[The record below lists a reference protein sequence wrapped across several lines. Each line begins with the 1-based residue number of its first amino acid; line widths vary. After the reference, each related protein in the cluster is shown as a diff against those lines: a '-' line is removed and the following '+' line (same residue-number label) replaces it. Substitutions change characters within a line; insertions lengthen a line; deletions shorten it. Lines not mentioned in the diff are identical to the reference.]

1 MSDAPTTFEPKDF
14 VRKES
19 LISLAF
25 VFPPKVEIQQLK
37 KWLADA
43 LELLPEESQEADFV
57 GGELAAEVGE
67 YLTAC
72 MRVACLV
79 SQLRR
84 IPVFDPPEIRKFALM
99 EGEQN
104 KYAVEAVFKKFRAIP
119 GDLFLLAVKFSFEI
133 CQFMA
138 TNPDT
143 LENRTAVFRKIQEQV
158 ALTAVNG
165 GNSTLPVLKVAH
177 TLGIPIEHLGGGVYQ
192 VGWGSKARRLGRSS
206 SGKDSAIGA
215 RLSNDKVAT
224 AVMLRSS
231 GMPVPVHVAVKS
243 VDRALSFADR
253 IGFPL
258 VVKPADRDRGE
269 GVTVD
274 VTSEDQLRT
283 AFNSAQK
290 LSESKRVILEKQVE
304 GVCHRLF
311 IANDRL
317 LYAVKRWPM
326 GVHGDGQHT
335 IAQLVDREV
344 QLQASRPP
352 WVRSKIKPL
361 DEMAEQALAQ
371 AGFSSESVPGEGV
384 LAPLRRIE
392 STQWGGIDEEVT
404 GQVHPDN
411 EVVAR
416 RAARVFGLQVAG
428 VDRLCSDISTPWH
441 ECDAII
447 NEVNYAPLF
456 GGGEISRRAIPA
468 FFETFIDGNGMIPV
482 ELFNSDQVTEA
493 KNRQREL
500 SRQGV
505 RCYFTSGTETLDP
518 GGEKLWINGSSAQD
532 RTWALLLMQDTDA
545 VVVLMDRPR

>member
-14 VRKES
+14 VRKE
-19 LISLAF
+19 LLNSLAF
-25 VFPPKVEIQQLK
+25 VFPPKAEIQQLK

-43 LELLPEESQEADFV
+43 LELSPEESQEVEFV
-57 GGELAAEVGE
+57 GGEPAAEAEE
-67 YLTAC
+67 YLAAC
-72 MRVACLV
+72 MRVTCLV
-79 SQLRR
+79 LQQGRMPL
-84 IPVFDPPEIRKFALM
+84 FDTPEIRNFAPI
-99 EGEQN
+99 EGGQN
-104 KYAVEAVFKKFRAIP
+104 KYAVDAVFKELRAIP
-119 GDLFLLAVKFSFEI
+119 GEHFTLAVRSSFEI
-133 CQFMA
+133 CQFMS
-138 TNPDT
+138 TRPDSA
-143 LENRTAVFRKIQEQV
+143 ENRIRVYRHIQKAAARV
-158 ALTAVNG
+158 AMPG
-165 GNSTLPVLKVAH
+165 GQSTVPVLRVAH
-177 TLGIPIEHLGGGVYQ
+177 AMGIPIEHLGGGVYQ
-192 VGWGSKARRLGRSS
+192 LGWGSKARRLDRSS

-215 RLSNDKVAT
+215 RLSNNKVAT
-224 AVMLRSS
+224 ALMLRSS

-274 VTSEDQLRT
+274 VTAEEQLRT

-371 AGFSSESVPGEGV
+371 AGFSSESVPEEGV

-404 GQVHPDN
+404 DQVHPDN
-411 EVVAR
+411 EEVAI
-416 RAARVFGLQVAG
+416 RAARLFGLQVAG
-428 VDRLCSDISTPWH
+428 VDIICSDISTPWH